1 MGANF
6 TQAMYKL
13 ENGLAIAFWADAS
26 FERRG
31 PLARSLIQK
40 IGRDFLG
47 RELGER
53 RREVGPDEAPLP
65 LQPDPGVAQ
74 IAVHGLLLR
83 R

>member
-1 MGANF
+1 MVWQLRSGPTPHLRGEAHLLALSYKRSGAIV
-6 TQAMYKL
+6 A
-13 ENGLAIAFWADAS
+13 
-26 FERRG
+26 
-31 PLARSLIQK
+31 ARDL
-40 IGRDFLG
+40 LG